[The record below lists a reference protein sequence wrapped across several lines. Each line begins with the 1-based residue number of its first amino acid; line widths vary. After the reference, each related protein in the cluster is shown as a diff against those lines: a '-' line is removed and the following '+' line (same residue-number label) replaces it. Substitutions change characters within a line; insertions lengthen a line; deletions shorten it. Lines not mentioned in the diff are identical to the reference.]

1 MTRHERLVEAYED
14 AYFDLLM
21 EEVAEMEGAEWEMRL
36 KELEN
41 DPSAAVP
48 EEVDRKCRQTIE
60 RCFARKKRKEG
71 LRIAGKILNRVAV
84 FVAIISMM
92 ITTVLAVSE
101 DARVAAAN
109 LLITVNERYT
119 EFRMDPDVTHDKFEN
134 VPTDEILDGDYFS
147 KIRIGWLPEGF
158 SYSSG
163 TPDMKALFQ
172 DIEEHFYNNWMY
184 QWKRDIA
191 N

>member
-21 EEVAEMEGAEWEMRL
+21 EEVVEMEGAEWERRL
-36 KELEN
+36 EELEN

-119 EFRMDPDVTHDKFEN
+119 EFPR
-134 VPTDEILDGDYFS
+134 
-147 KIRIGWLPEGF
+147 
-158 SYSSG
+158 
-163 TPDMKALFQ
+163 
-172 DIEEHFYNNWMY
+172 
-184 QWKRDIA
+184 RDTR
-191 N
+191 